1 MPSKTKPQTQIAE
14 FFKQKKYGSIEQLRL
29 EIDRAEISIR
39 RHLKYIGYY
48 SSVTHNSRWYT
59 LKSIP
64 QFDQNGL
71 WFIDGIG
78 FSKHGNLKQTIL
90 HFINKNAQGLLARD
104 INKLLATSCYAV
116 LNHMYK
122 SRSIDRVDSASGFI
136 YISTNETRK
145 QRQLHRIKAQQ
156 TKTDVRLQL
165 NAISAVY
172 VLVEYI
178 KNPEASFKELSI
190 AVKKHQVIAPPE
202 AIERL
207 FEEHDLKK
215 KRYF

>member
-1 MPSKTKPQTQIAE
+1 MPSKIKPQTQITE
-14 FFKQKKYGSIEQLRL
+14 FLNRKKYGSIKQLGL

-39 RHLKYIGYY
+39 RHLKHIGYY
-48 SSVTHNSRWYT
+48 SSFTHNSRWYT

-71 WFIDGIG
+71 WFIDDIG

-90 HFINKNAQGLLARD
+90 HFINKSAQGLLARD
-104 INKLLATSCYAV
+104 LNKLLATPCYAV

-122 SRSIDRVDSASGFI
+122 SQSIDRVQSASGFI
-136 YISTNETRK
+136 YISTNETKK

-156 TKTDVRLQL
+156 TKTDDRLQL
-165 NAISAVY
+165 NAISTVY

-178 KNPEASFKELSI
+178 KNPDATFKALSI
-190 AVKKHQVIAPPE
+190 AAEKHQVIAPPE

-207 FEEHDLKK
+207 FEKHDIKK
-215 KRYF
+215 KR